1 MLAHVLLNCSSL
13 FPTFQERFKELWLKI
28 CIVLHVQSTLIRL
41 CISTLL
47 RVMNKTVNSLHI
59 LCIFALNVH
68 LLSSG
73 KINVNIFGL
82 HLREITPVL
91 KGKDL

>member
-1 MLAHVLLNCSSL
+1 MA
-13 FPTFQERFKELWLKI
+13 QD
-28 CIVLHVQSTLIRL
+28 LHSIACAKYINTHILVNGIQCLS
-41 CISTLL
+41 ISTLL

-59 LCIFALNVH
+59 LCIFVLNVH